1 MMYAVTRDEE
11 IGTALLNELP
21 SGRRIAI
28 QVGEES
34 GNVILDGSAAAVK
47 NFRYGVRHKAH

>member
-1 MMYAVTRDEE
+1 MYAVTRDEE